1 MDDILENQIL
11 DETSIFQE
19 AIDEPA
25 DEIVLSP
32 LEAVENRLMF
42 LRDRN
47 QSFYLGFKA
56 YHDDYDFERAIENF
70 QVAIEH
76 ETSSTE
82 DSQEAADTNEELQL
96 EEPGSVIARSM
107 YWQAESYVK
116 IGKIEK
122 AVEVFAALSSQY
134 RMHHLSLAAERR
146 IEVLKAYHQVDD
158 SA

>member
-1 MDDILENQIL
+1 MEEILENQES
-11 DETSIFQE
+11 DEASIFQE
-19 AIDEPA
+19 AMDEPA

-32 LEAVENRLMF
+32 LEAVENRLMY

-56 YHDDYDFERAIENF
+56 YHDDYDFEQAIENF
-70 QVAIEH
+70 KVAIKH

-82 DSQEAADTNEELQL
+82 DSPEAADKNEEQQL

-122 AVEVFAALSSQY
+122 Q
-134 RMHHLSLAAERR
+134 
-146 IEVLKAYHQVDD
+146 LKYLQRYQVNIRCTI
-158 SA
+158 

>member
-1 MDDILENQIL
+1 MDDILENPDL

-19 AIDEPA
+19 VMDEPA
-25 DEIVLSP
+25 EEIVLSP

-42 LRDRN
+42 LRGRN

-56 YHDDYDFERAIENF
+56 YHDDYDFEQAIENF

-82 DSQEAADTNEELQL
+82 DSPEETDTNEEQRL

-116 IGKIEK
+116 IGQIEK

-134 RMHHLSLAAERR
+134 RMHHLSRAAERR
-146 IEVLKAYHQVDD
+146 IDVLSAYHQVGG
-158 SA
+158 SE

>member
-1 MDDILENQIL
+1 MDDILENQDL

-19 AIDEPA
+19 AMDEPA
-25 DEIVLSP
+25 DEFVLSP

-47 QSFYLGFKA
+47 QSIYLGFKA
-56 YHDDYDFERAIENF
+56 YHDDYDFEQAIENF

-82 DSQEAADTNEELQL
+82 DSPEAADKNEEQRL
-96 EEPGSVIARSM
+96 EEPGSVIVRSM

-122 AVEVFAALSSQY
+122 AVEVFSALSSQY

-146 IEVLKAYHQVDD
+146 IGVLRAYHQEGD